1 MSRKR
6 ITQIFPFLL
15 PIREWQ
21 KKQFYKIRCY
31 FDKNAYAYE
40 KGSLLRFEVS
50 STKSYMINENSG
62 YDIKYQLNKVE
73 NLICYVDKVENVD
86 YNIKYKIS

>member
-31 FDKNAYAYE
+31 FDKNVYAYE

-50 STKSYMINENSG
+50 STKSYMINENS
-62 YDIKYQLNKVE
+62 
-73 NLICYVDKVENVD
+73 
-86 YNIKYKIS
+86 

>member
-6 ITQIFPFLL
+6 VTQIFPFLL

-21 KKQFYKIRCY
+21 KKQFYKISCY
-31 FDKNAYAYE
+31 FDKNVYAYE
-40 KGSLLRFEVS
+40 KGDLLRFEVS

-73 NLICYVDKVENVD
+73 NLE
-86 YNIKYKIS
+86 